1 MRKVLDAFEVSD
13 NEVEINRCLYRE
25 YVTTHIENVR
35 KGYQK
40 FFVPLCNNDSVNP
53 KYFTKQEMIDAIVKL
68 GNHVLLHDAT
78 KWSPEE
84 FEPYRY
90 KFYPTKQE
98 KSDPNYNENM
108 KRVFAEGWKHHH
120 ENNEHHLN
128 HWCEDGI
135 NRDMPLDYIFEMIC
149 DWYAMSVYFKSSIVE
164 WYEKDAKKERAM
176 MTEKTKNIVDDL
188 LYNVLKDKIF

>member
-13 NEVEINRCLYRE
+13 NEVEINRELYRK

-53 KYFTKQEMIDAIVKL
+53 KYFTKQEMIDAIAKL

-98 KSDPNYNENM
+98 KSDPNYN
-108 KRVFAEGWKHHH
+108 
-120 ENNEHHLN
+120 
-128 HWCEDGI
+128 
-135 NRDMPLDYIFEMIC
+135 
-149 DWYAMSVYFKSSIVE
+149 
-164 WYEKDAKKERAM
+164 
-176 MTEKTKNIVDDL
+176 
-188 LYNVLKDKIF
+188 